1 MPELPEVE
9 NVATA
14 LRTAIAGRRLTG
26 LMVRRASIFEPS
38 SRAVRRAVL
47 DRRLARV
54 HRHGKYMILSFG
66 ETDPA
71 HLMLHL
77 RMTGQLLFAPD
88 HPSDKHVHATFDFE
102 GREVR
107 YRDVRRFGRWTLVD
121 HPERPSAL
129 DHVGPDMLKVRYA
142 DWSSRVD
149 GRRAPWKAVLL
160 DQGVAAGLGNIYVD
174 EALFRAGVH
183 PLARPVDTAPAT
195 ARAIFDAAKG
205 VLRLAIRHGG
215 TTFLDF
221 RDFHGKPGNFRRKL
235 RVFGRGGETCGRCGG
250 TIEKMVVA
258 GRGTHVCP
266 VCQPPPSRGC

>member
-9 NVATA
+9 SVAAA
-14 LRTAIAGRRLTG
+14 LRTALTGRRLTG
-26 LMVRRASIFEPS
+26 LRIRRADIFQPS

-47 DRRLARV
+47 GKRLDGV
-54 HRHGKYMILSFG
+54 HRHGKYMILTFDAAG
-66 ETDPA
+66 DAPA

-77 RMTGQLLFAPD
+77 RMTGQLLFEPA
-88 HPSDKHVHATFDFE
+88 HPSDRHVHATFDFE
-102 GREVR
+102 GCPVR

-121 HPERPSAL
+121 HAERPSAL
-129 DHVGPDMLKVRYA
+129 DHVGPDMLSVRFA
-142 DWSSRVD
+142 DWSARVA

-183 PLARPVDTAPAT
+183 PLARPVDTDAAT
-195 ARAIFDAAKG
+195 TRAIFDAAKG
-205 VLRLAIRHGG
+205 VLRLAVRHGG

-221 RDFHGKPGNFRRKL
+221 RNFHGKPGNFRRKL
-235 RVFGRGGETCGRCGG
+235 RVFGRRDEICGRCGG
-250 TIEKMVVA
+250 VIEKIVVA

-266 VCQPPPSRGC
+266 GCQVR